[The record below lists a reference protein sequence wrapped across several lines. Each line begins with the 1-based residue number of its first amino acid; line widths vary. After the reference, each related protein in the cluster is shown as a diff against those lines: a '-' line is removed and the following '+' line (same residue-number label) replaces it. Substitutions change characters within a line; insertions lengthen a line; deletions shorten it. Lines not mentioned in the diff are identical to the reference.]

1 VGPPSPGA
9 IRGLGVLA
17 MLLSPLTYAS
27 DAPLS
32 TRFWN
37 PFFPQA
43 CYALLGSC
51 DLVRWAFLLL
61 GSMRTVAVVCGSRPQ
76 VSDQR
81 DAGAPGDGDDGAV
94 ADGDTMS
101 SPAATTG
108 PRIATRSRSPE
119 VPATLQ
125 SCNLI
130 D

>member
-1 VGPPSPGA
+1 
-9 IRGLGVLA
+9 

-43 CYALLGSC
+43 CYELLGSY

-61 GSMRTVAVVCGSRPQ
+61 GSMRTIAVVCGSRPQ

-81 DAGAPGDGDDGAV
+81 DAGAPADGDDGAV
-94 ADGDTMS
+94 ADG
-101 SPAATTG
+101 AAHEQ
-108 PRIATRSRSPE
+108 PRSYDGAPDRYEIEVSGGASDIAT
-119 VPATLQ
+119 L
-125 SCNLI
+125 
-130 D
+130 